1 MSKPSKLTLNR
12 ETLTR
17 LSMTAVRR
25 VPGGYDDTGSDM
37 CSAQQCSQIACPPSY
52 NFSECCVTTD
62 PPTVTLERPTCK
74 DCPDLY

>member
-17 LSMTAVRR
+17 LSMNVVRA
-25 VPGGYDDTGSDM
+25 VPGGYDDSGSDM

-52 NFSECCVTTD
+52 NYSECCETTTL
-62 PPTVTLERPTCK
+62 PPPSADIKVCLPQ
-74 DCPDLY
+74 P